1 MPKFDKSKLPSRYV
15 TNLHGCEARKT
26 MLYNIKT
33 DLYPNGLTE
42 EDLQKPFVGVVTA
55 WNEAAPCNIALQRQ
69 AQPAKKG
76 VFEAGATPRE
86 FTTITVTDGIANGHQ
101 GMKSSLASREVIADS
116 IELTVRG
123 HCYDALVG
131 IAGCDKSLPGM
142 MMAMCRLN
150 VPSVFMYGG
159 SILPGKFQGKDVTI
173 VDVFEGVGQRDAGKM
188 SDADLALLSKSAC
201 PSAGACGGQ
210 FTANTMA
217 CVSEAIGLALPGSSG
232 APAPYE
238 SRDEYAYHSGRAV
251 VELIAKQIKPRDIV
265 TRKSLE
271 NAAAIVAATGGSTNA
286 ALHLPAIANE
296 CGIDFDMFA
305 VGEVFKRTPYLADMK
320 PGGKYV
326 AKDLYE
332 AGGVQMI
339 LKILLDA
346 GFIHG
351 DCLTVTG
358 KTMAENLQD
367 VKFNENQDVVY
378 PINKALSKSG
388 GVVVL
393 KGNLAPDGAVVKVA
407 GMQGICTPHRG
418 ASASARFPLDKEDP
432 IDSVENPL
440 RFVGRARVFD
450 CEEDCFK
457 AVEEKKYQKGDVLV
471 IRYEGPKGGP
481 GMREMLATTA
491 ALYGQGAGKDVALIT
506 DGRFSG
512 GTRGFCI
519 GHVSP
524 EAAVGGMIALLE
536 DGDKITIDAIN
547 QTIDVDLDDAEIQKR
562 KAKWQPRENDYT
574 SGTLWKYAQT
584 VGSALYGAV
593 THGGGKKEKK
603 SYDKI

>member
-1 MPKFDKSKLPSRYV
+1 
-15 TNLHGCEARKT
+15 
-26 MLYNIKT
+26 
-33 DLYPNGLTE
+33 
-42 EDLQKPFVGVVTA
+42 
-55 WNEAAPCNIALQRQ
+55 
-69 AQPAKKG
+69 
-76 VFEAGATPRE
+76 
-86 FTTITVTDGIANGHQ
+86 
-101 GMKSSLASREVIADS
+101 
-116 IELTVRG
+116 
-123 HCYDALVG
+123 
-131 IAGCDKSLPGM
+131 M

-173 VDVFEGVGQRDAGKM
+173 VDVFEAVGQRDAGKM
-188 SDADLALLSKSAC
+188 SDADLLQLSKAAC

-238 SRDEYAYHSGRAV
+238 SRDEYAFASGQAV
-251 VELIAKQIKPRDIV
+251 MNLIAKNIKPRDIV
-265 TRKSLE
+265 TLKSLE

-296 CGIDFDMFA
+296 CGIDFDVFA
-305 VGEVFKRTPYLADMK
+305 IGKIFQKTPYLADMK
-320 PGGKYV
+320 PGGNYV

-358 KTMAENLQD
+358 KTMAENLRD
-367 VKFNENQDVVY
+367 ISFNENQKVVY
-378 PINKALSKSG
+378 RPETPLSPSG

-393 KGNLAPDGAVVKVA
+393 KGNLAEDGAIVKVA
-407 GMQGICTPHRG
+407 GLERRG
-418 ASASARFPLDKEDP
+418 SKSIADRQDDRQNDLNGRFERIAGMSAANPGDSSSMEDELVFTGTARCF
-432 IDSVENPL
+432 DS
-440 RFVGRARVFD
+440 
-450 CEEDCFK
+450 EEDCFK
-457 AVEEKKYQKGDVLV
+457 AVEQKKYQAGDVLV
-471 IRYEGPKGGP
+471 IRYEGPIGGP

-491 ALYGQGAGKDVALIT
+491 AIYGQGMGKEVALIT

-512 GTRGFCI
+512 GTRGFCV

-524 EAAVGGMIALLE
+524 EAAVGGMIALLQ
-536 DGDKITIDAIN
+536 DGDKIKIDARN
-547 QTIDVDLDDAEIQKR
+547 GRIDVDLSEDEIRAR
-562 KAKWQPRENDYT
+562 KALWHERQNDYQ
-574 SGTLWKYAQT
+574 SGTLWKYAKT
-584 VGSALYGAV
+584 VGSARFGAI
-593 THGGGKKEKK
+593 THPGAKAEKI

>member
-1 MPKFDKSKLPSRYV
+1 MTKFDKSKLPSRYV
-15 TNLHGCEARKT
+15 TNSHGCEARKT
-26 MLYNIKT
+26 MLYNIQT
-33 DLYPNGLTE
+33 NLYPQGLKE
-42 EDLQKPFVGVVTA
+42 DDLQKPFVGVVSA

-76 VFEAGATPRE
+76 VKDSGGTPRE

-159 SILPGKFQGKDVTI
+159 SILPGKFHGKDVTI

-188 SDADLALLSKSAC
+188 SDSDLIELAKVAC

-238 SRDEYAYHSGRAV
+238 SRDEYAYQSGKAV
-251 VELIAKQIKPRDIV
+251 MNLIEKGIKARDIV

-286 ALHLPAIANE
+286 VLHLPAIANE
-296 CGIDFDMFA
+296 CGIDFDAFDIA
-305 VGEVFKRTPYLADMK
+305 EVFKRTPYIADMK

-339 LKILLDA
+339 LKVLLDA

-358 KTMAENLQD
+358 KTMAENLAEM
-367 VKFNENQDVVY
+367 KFNEKQDVVY
-378 PINKALSKSG
+378 RPEKPLSPSG

-393 KGNLAPDGAVVKVA
+393 KGNLAKDGAVVKIA
-407 GMQGICTPHRG
+407 GMQKDALKFTGTALC
-418 ASASARFPLDKEDP
+418 F
-432 IDSVENPL
+432 DS
-440 RFVGRARVFD
+440 
-450 CEEDCFK
+450 EEDCFK
-457 AVEEKKYQKGDVLV
+457 AVEYKQYKEGDILV
-471 IRYEGPKGGP
+471 IRYEGPRGGP

-491 ALYGQGAGKDVALIT
+491 AIYGQGMGGKVALIT

-512 GTRGFCI
+512 GTRGFCV

-524 EAAVGGMIALLE
+524 EAAVGGTIALLKN
-536 DGDKITIDAIN
+536 GDKITIDAVKG
-547 QTIDVDLDDAEIQKR
+547 TIDVELSEEELIKR
-562 KAKWQPRENDYT
+562 KAAWQQRKNDYQ

-584 VGSALYGAV
+584 VGSARFGAV
-593 THGGGKKEKK
+593 THPGAKKEKF